1 MANADKGE
9 IAKLQQHLA
18 LLKEQYVKLQTH
30 CNELERKYAL
40 AAAAAG
46 DINENSFVAKLLKT
60 VAELFDQELYSDM
73 KVKLNGQLIP
83 AHRFVLAARSERW
96 GVPSLADVDSLDWS
110 DLVPEVGAAM
120 LKWVYTDQVDFS
132 RGDTFTLDLMRTANT
147 YKLEDLV
154 AKCEKALMASVNV
167 RNCVR
172 YYTTADEIGAETL
185 KQHCSGLISAHWDD
199 FTSEDFAH
207 MSAPLLFRMFK
218 SKTGFPL
225 HAAVRL
231 QREDVVFL
239 YLVENNAELSTLVNQ
254 LDGRGELA
262 LDIALCAEQSSIART
277 LVEHQADLNARDMRG
292 YTLLHRAV
300 ERGDGFSASFLIGH
314 GASVATVTPELG
326 DTALHMI
333 ASYSPTTSETDVMT
347 AMTEVARQMLEKGLD
362 PNLQNKQGFTPLH
375 LSVMAQNESVFSLL
389 LSRTSQPVDLN
400 LRTEEGHTAL
410 WFALLTSLEY
420 GEESFAAQLIK
431 KGASPNPIYSFSADS
446 LLHLVCKEGLEE
458 AGLFLCTHGTN
469 PNHVNKKGESPLH
482 VACAKGLNKLVTA
495 LLKSGANPN
504 LQTLQVDDRNYKGIG
519 DTDSLAYRQTP
530 LHVAIFEKQEGAIK
544 AIIQHKKSEEPKSI
558 PVDFNLKDSSGS
570 TPLALALVTGMQHMV
585 AELIRGGADVNV
597 RNGKGLT
604 LLHQAI
610 MKEDSETSIFLL
622 DQGADMNAVTTD
634 NETPLQLGIKC
645 QLPDVVDALCRRGVD
660 MSVLDANNN
669 CPLWVALESGQENIA
684 SILVRNGVD
693 TDCWGEGPEGCYQ
706 TLLHKAIDE
715 NNEPI
720 ARFLIQSGCDLNS
733 ARKPGPGG
741 RGGDE
746 ARDQA
751 SPLHHCCQWGLETVV
766 QTLVEH
772 GAAINSRDA
781 EGKTPLHVAIQ
792 NQHSAIITLL
802 LCHPGIDLSI
812 RDKSGL
818 TPFATALTYRNNKAA
833 QAILDKLPT
842 AAEQYDN
849 KGRNF
854 LHMAIQKN
862 DMESVLFL
870 LSIHVDVNS
879 RVQDATQTPPLHL
892 AAASGSEML
901 VRSLLLAGARADD
914 RDAHR
919 RTALH
924 VAAAAGH
931 ASVVSAL
938 LQNGANFDAT
948 DSEGD
953 NALHIATCEGH
964 LPVARALLTESRLD
978 AEAINIKG
986 RNPLHVLARYSR
998 DNAAAICELFIE
1010 CMPEYPLDKPDLE
1023 GNTALLLAYMK
1034 GNGNLC
1040 RTLVK
1045 AGACLGAMNKDG
1057 VTIFNYQV
1065 ATKQLLYRLLDHLS
1079 QEPPWAEGDICLEC
1093 GAKFGLTMRKH
1104 HCRHCGRIL
1113 CSKCSDRDVPILKFG
1128 LNKPV
1133 RVCMVCFDVLQVGS
1147 A

>member
-1 MANADKGE
+1 E
-9 IAKLQQHLA
+9 ITKLQQHLS
-18 LLKEQYVKLQTH
+18 LLKEEYVKLQAH

-40 AAAAAG
+40 AAAAVG
-46 DINENSFVAKLLKT
+46 EVNENSFVAKLLQT
-60 VAELFDQELYSDM
+60 VAGLFDQQLYSDM
-73 KVKLNGQLIP
+73 KVKLNGRLIP
-83 AHRFVLAARSERW
+83 AHRFVLAARSEHW
-96 GVPSLADVDSLDWS
+96 GVPSLGNVDCLDWS
-110 DLVPEVGAAM
+110 DLIPEVGTAM

-132 RGDTFTLDLMRTANT
+132 RGDSFTLDLMRTANI

-154 AKCEKALMASVNV
+154 ARCEKALMASVNV

-172 YYTTADEIGAETL
+172 FYTTADEIGAETL
-185 KQHCSGLISAHWDD
+185 KEHCSGLISAHWDD

-207 MSAPLLFRMFK
+207 MSAPLLFQIFK

-225 HAAVRL
+225 HAAARL

-239 YLVENNAELSTLVNQ
+239 YLVENSANLTTLVNQ

-262 LDIALCAEQSSIART
+262 LDIALCAQHTGIAVT
-277 LVEHQADLNARDMRG
+277 LVEHQADLNARDTRG
-292 YTLLHRAV
+292 YTLLHRAI
-300 ERGDGFSASFLIGH
+300 ERGDQYSASFLIDH
-314 GASVATVTPELG
+314 GASVATETPELG
-326 DTALHMI
+326 NTPLHMI
-333 ASYSPTTSETDVMT
+333 ATYSPNTSETDIIT
-347 AMTEVARQMLEKGLD
+347 AMADVAKQMLEKGLD

-375 LSVMAQNESVFSLL
+375 LSVMACNDVVFSLL

-400 LRTEEGHTAL
+400 IRTHEGHTAL
-410 WFALLTSLEY
+410 WFAFLTSPEY
-420 GEESFAAQLIK
+420 GEESFASQLLK
-431 KGASPNPIYSFSADS
+431 KGASPNPIYSSSADS
-446 LLHLVCKEGLEE
+446 LLHLVCREGLEE
-458 AGLFLCTHGTN
+458 AGLLLCLHGAN

-482 VACAKGLNKLVTA
+482 VACSKGLRKLVGE
-495 LLKSGANPN
+495 LLRVGANPN
-504 LQTLQVDDRNYKGIG
+504 LQTLQVDDDGYNIIG
-519 DTDSLAYRQTP
+519 RSDATTFRQTP
-530 LHVAIFEKQEGAIK
+530 LHVAIVQKQEGAMR
-544 AIIQHKKSEEPKSI
+544 AIVDHENSNEPKSL
-558 PVDFNLKDSSGS
+558 PVNFNLTDSSGN
-570 TPLALALVTGMQHMV
+570 TPLSVALTSGMKYMV
-585 AELIRGGADVNV
+585 AILIQGGADINV

-610 MKEDSETSIFLL
+610 LKEDSETAIFLL
-622 DQGADMNAVTTD
+622 DQGADINAITTD
-634 NETPLQLGIKC
+634 NETPLQLSIKC
-645 QLPDVVDALCRRGVD
+645 QLPDVVDSLCKRGVD

-669 CPLWVALESGQENIA
+669 CPLWMALESGQEDIA
-684 SILVRNGVD
+684 AILVRNGVD
-693 TDCWGEGPEGCYQ
+693 TDCWGHGPEGCYQ
-706 TLLHKAIDE
+706 TLLHKSIDE
-715 NNEPI
+715 NKEQI
-720 ARFLIQSGCDLNS
+720 ARFLIQRQDIGCDLNE
-733 ARKPGPGG
+733 ARRPGPGG

-751 SPLHHCCQWGLETVV
+751 SPLHLCCQWGLETVV

-792 NQHSAIITLL
+792 NQHPAIITLL
-802 LCHPGIDLSI
+802 LCHPGIHLSI

-854 LHMAIQKN
+854 LHMAIQNK

-879 RVQDATQTPPLHL
+879 RVQDASQTPPLHL

-924 VAAAAGH
+924 VATAAGH
-931 ASVVSAL
+931 AAVVSAL
-938 LQNGANFDAT
+938 IQNGSDFDAI
-948 DSEGD
+948 DSERD
-953 NALHIATCEGH
+953 NALHIATREGH
-964 LPVARALLTESRLD
+964 LSVARALLTESRLD
-978 AEAINIKG
+978 AEAMNIKG
-986 RNPLHVLARYSR
+986 RNPLHVLAWYSR
-998 DNAAAICELFIE
+998 DNAAAICDLFLE

-1065 ATKQLLYRLLDHLS
+1065 ATKQLLSRLLDNLC

-1093 GAKFGLTMRKH
+1093 GVKFGLTMRKH

-1133 RVCMVCFDVLQVGS
+1133 RVCWVCFDVLQVGS